1 MIGRQQMHDVQS
13 GSSLAAQLKPAWM
26 VEPDRTAQTAQS
38 DADEMLYLIGYS
50 TLRQFRRFVR
60 HHAVNPDREG
70 VLTDEWNA
78 ASDYIRSLEKEEA
91 GLADDPAITKLGP
104 EYEPLLIEFLKDPLI
119 QNGFNTVPTEVAI
132 IELDRLV
139 VYQKHIDLTYV
150 RQLQKRLSSA
160 PGMEELFRTC
170 LPYDHPQPPVK
181 WSKHGD
187 KFIFVSPSNDLR
199 FLGAMSLKPGNIAD
213 YPLPGDLVSVVGL
226 ALGFGSNFLNAAYT
240 NKRLIL
246 HNGSHRAYALREM
259 GVTHVP
265 CIIEHVSSAEELE
278 VVVSSEVR
286 DKPDLYLRH
295 PRPPMLRDYFN
306 PRLRKVMPVHRQL
319 RQITV
324 KFEVE
329 ESFAPAM

>member
-1 MIGRQQMHDVQS
+1 MIGRQQMNDVQS
-13 GSSLAAQLKPAWM
+13 GSSLPAQLKPAWM
-26 VEPDRTAQTAQS
+26 VEPERTAQTLQS
-38 DADEMLYLIGYS
+38 DADEMLYLIGYP

-60 HHAVNPDREG
+60 NHAVNPDREG
-70 VLTDEWNA
+70 ALTDEWNA

-213 YPLPGDLVSVVGL
+213 YPPPGDLVSVVGL

-286 DKPDLYLRH
+286 DKPDPYLRH

-306 PRLRKVMPVHRQL
+306 PRLRKVMLVHRQL

-324 KFEVE
+324 KFDVE